1 VLGARVAPAIGKRVI
16 IAFGGIAFN
25 TLIPNSGS
33 IEDWR
38 GFTIDGGKYGLVVG
52 TRHPSFVKRG
62 SPELTPLLAFDIGR
76 AVEVANGE
84 FTNYPTHPDFQN
96 FDINIHPTI
105 EDAWSF
111 YYLCKDNPKL
121 VIAFDIETPRTGWV
135 TEEERGDI
143 EDAPITQIQF
153 SVNLRTAIVFKWEK
167 AFISVVL
174 SLFRLD
180 NVKANHYAYNFDIP
194 KLIAAGVTEI
204 RGKIH
209 DTLWMFKHWHPRLP
223 RGLQNVSAMCEFP
236 YPWKHM
242 FGDEMEWY
250 GGCDVIAVHYILRW
264 LPEKMKQLDVWRG
277 YIEEIFEMYSI
288 LQYGRDGAKSAAQR
302 GIPVNDVA
310 RLELKEVLQGER
322 DALNDE
328 LQKEI
333 PDEIR
338 NVRPKRKQENGAIDY
353 GYIREPKEVQEA
365 RAIYNIAAE
374 KRVKRGITT
383 HPTFDTFIRK
393 KYGLIKRP
401 ITGTDSETGEEI
413 TIERWCKVDEF
424 KASRDGLVRYI
435 EWKKRELEK

>member
-1 VLGARVAPAIGKRVI
+1 
-16 IAFGGIAFN
+16 
-25 TLIPNSGS
+25 
-33 IEDWR
+33 
-38 GFTIDGGKYGLVVG
+38 
-52 TRHPSFVKRG
+52 
-62 SPELTPLLAFDIGR
+62 
-76 AVEVANGE
+76 
-84 FTNYPTHPDFQN
+84 
-96 FDINIHPTI
+96 
-105 EDAWSF
+105 
-111 YYLCKDNPKL
+111 
-121 VIAFDIETPRTGWV
+121 
-135 TEEERGDI
+135 
-143 EDAPITQIQF
+143 
-153 SVNLRTAIVFKWEK
+153 
-167 AFISVVL
+167 
-174 SLFRLD
+174 
-180 NVKANHYAYNFDIP
+180 
-194 KLIAAGVTEI
+194 
-204 RGKIH
+204 
-209 DTLWMFKHWHPRLP
+209 
-223 RGLQNVSAMCEFP
+223 
-236 YPWKHM
+236 M

-288 LQYGRDGAKSAAQR
+288 LQYGRDGAKSAVQR

-310 RLELKEVLQGER
+310 RLELKGILQGER
-322 DALNDE
+322 DVLNDE

-365 RAIYNIAAE
+365 RAIYNIAVE

-435 EWKKRELEK
+435 EWKKRVLEK